1 MKRLEQTFPADVAS
15 FEQSFPPLCE
25 NCAPRVEEIIKKK
38 DYDAQVNAWSMFL
51 SSGNPGTSNAE
62 SERERGSQST
72 CRRVISVGW
81 TIVVL
86 SYLPYRC
93 ITSECVK
100 SAKPC
105 VRLTSILQDRYSSA
119 T

>member
-51 SSGNPGTSNAE
+51 SSGNPGTSNSE
-62 SERERGSQST
+62 SENERRST
-72 CRRVISVGW
+72 LGRVYSIGW
-81 TIVVL
+81 AILVMT
-86 SYLPYRC
+86 YLPYRC
-93 ITSECVK
+93 FTSE
-100 SAKPC
+100 
-105 VRLTSILQDRYSSA
+105 
-119 T
+119 